1 METEQNQ
8 VPQNAEK
15 LKHIPKWTR
24 KYAQNRTLTT
34 FVIIVMITV
43 MSMVIAVLP
52 MIVFTIENTILFW
65 ACIAVLAAIFISLI
79 ILVSKFGGKNRGLID
94 QRIDKWI

>member
-15 LKHIPKWTR
+15 LEEIPKWTR

-43 MSMVIAVLP
+43 MSMVIGVLP
-52 MIVFTIENTILFW
+52 MIAFTIENTILFCSYYPCFKIW
-65 ACIAVLAAIFISLI
+65 
-79 ILVSKFGGKNRGLID
+79 R
-94 QRIDKWI
+94 